1 MDDHDRELARR
12 WGRRIQARRDEM
24 CLSQAALARQ
34 IGVHQATISA
44 WELGRQLPR
53 HNQMVRIAA
62 ALGVAPT
69 DLFAYEEE
77 GVA

>member
-1 MDDHDRELARR
+1 MDDHDRALAHR
-12 WGRRIQARRDEM
+12 WGRRIQTRRDELG
-24 CLSQAALARQ
+24 LSQAALAER

-53 HNQMVRIAA
+53 HNQMVRIAG
-62 ALGVAPT
+62 ALGVAAT

-77 GVA
+77 EVA